1 MGANA
6 QVKKKIKKSRRSK
19 TESQFALAK
28 KDILVE
34 WETGH
39 ETFDATLGT
48 TAVPNI
54 VLHYG
59 ISNRLEVNTELSIV
73 SVTDKSETP
82 IKKISGAEPLLAGFN
97 YLLRKEDKNG
107 PAVIASV
114 QLAVPFLASKNFTA
128 AHLAPVMQLDI
139 QQPLSKKLTAGFTP
153 GLFWDGFITT
163 PSYTYTSSL
172 TYKPV
177 KKWVLS
183 AEIFGFISKDLPQ
196 HNIDAELDYNINP
209 HWAFGITGGVGIS
222 SAAHKSYAGINGSY
236 GFNAARKKHS

>member
-34 WETGH
+34 WETGY

-107 PAVIASV
+107 PAVIASI